1 MGFVVA
7 GEPALS
13 FWWEGCGSSESEL
26 LSCLRYPCVS

>member
-13 FWWEGCGSSESEL
+13 FWWEGGGSPESGL
-26 LSCLRYPCVS
+26 LARLPYPCVS